1 MIYLDRARP
10 VHLLTFGKL
19 EDLQQ
24 QIPEKRKAILWTK
37 G

>member
-1 MIYLDRARP
+1 MANI
-10 VHLLTFGKL
+10 LTFGKL

>member
-1 MIYLDRARP
+1 MANI
-10 VHLLTFGKL
+10 LTFGKL
-19 EDLQQ
+19 EDLRQ